1 MLKRSYYSICI
12 LTKLS
17 RYPISRPQFRVH
29 SFSCTRKI
37 MSNNPDQNAQGGK
50 FTSKVCRRLNI
61 GFKFRISQNNNN
73 RSREGIFWVWK
84 GRLILSEEEMQPKS
98 ESTRLE
104 GPDGLVEYKGSD
116 KLKGKKAIITGGEYV
131 PSDFRFVVNI
141 LVLVSVVQSR
151 FCMRERGQ
159 M

>member
-1 MLKRSYYSICI
+1 
-12 LTKLS
+12 
-17 RYPISRPQFRVH
+17 
-29 SFSCTRKI
+29 